1 MKSKFLVPL
10 FVLAAVAVVGYVL
23 MLGDTEDR
31 PPPFL
36 SIHDQTSIYDQT
48 SRELVPVVESEP
60 TTTTRSETDSDFEV
74 VHGLQVRKDR
84 NCTVE
89 RRYIDVGNGTVIEA
103 FSCTPNQPSEPGAFE
118 EYDNETLAG
127 MSYSDSLAAE
137 VLGKRLADVD
147 PERARMLLMRSVALR
162 PQNTNPIL
170 WLASAYYG
178 LVASN
183 GEPAIDEMSQ
193 NYLLTRV
200 AEELGTNGAA
210 ASIRSHLIRAGFEDK
225 DFLRFEKE
233 ITVDLVQIRDVQ
245 LEVHGRSELTEPS
258 L

>member
-1 MKSKFLVPL
+1 
-10 FVLAAVAVVGYVL
+10 
-23 MLGDTEDR
+23 
-31 PPPFL
+31 
-36 SIHDQTSIYDQT
+36 
-48 SRELVPVVESEP
+48 
-60 TTTTRSETDSDFEV
+60 
-74 VHGLQVRKDR
+74 
-84 NCTVE
+84 
-89 RRYIDVGNGTVIEA
+89 
-103 FSCTPNQPSEPGAFE
+103 
-118 EYDNETLAG
+118 

-137 VLGKRLADVD
+137 VLGKRLAEVD

-225 DFLRFEKE
+225 DFLRLEKE

>member
-23 MLGDTEDR
+23 TLGDTEDH
-31 PPPFL
+31 PPPFV
-36 SIHDQTSIYDQT
+36 SNHDKTS
-48 SRELVPVVESEP
+48 SELAPVVESES

-103 FSCTPNQPSEPGAFE
+103 FSCTPNQPAEPGAFE

-137 VLGKRLADVD
+137 VLGKRLADID

-225 DFLRFEKE
+225 DFLRLEKE